1 MIKKNNSFRR
11 NRSKSLNKNGI
22 NGYENKI
29 FKQKP
34 KGNPLEIK
42 MKYENLAKD
51 ASSAGDKVAA
61 ENYMQH
67 AEHFLRINNSNKK
80 VDKYI
85 NDTLCINFK
94 DFKKVI
100 NCDQKAIYKSNNLP
114 GYQQIINHLK
124 KIKQSQFYH

>member
-11 NRSKSLNKNGI
+11 TRSKSLNKNGL

-29 FKQKP
+29 LKQKP
-34 KGNPLEIK
+34 RGNALEIK

-80 VDKYI
+80 TD
-85 NDTLCINFK
+85 
-94 DFKKVI
+94 
-100 NCDQKAIYKSNNLP
+100 
-114 GYQQIINHLK
+114 
-124 KIKQSQFYH
+124 

>member
-11 NRSKSLNKNGI
+11 NRPKSLNKNGI

-67 AEHFLRINNSNKK
+67 AEHFLRMNNSNKK
-80 VDKYI
+80 TD
-85 NDTLCINFK
+85 
-94 DFKKVI
+94 
-100 NCDQKAIYKSNNLP
+100 
-114 GYQQIINHLK
+114 
-124 KIKQSQFYH
+124 

>member
-11 NRSKSLNKNGI
+11 NRPKSLNKNGI
-22 NGYENKI
+22 NGYENRV

-42 MKYENLAKD
+42 IKYENLAKD

-80 VDKYI
+80 TD
-85 NDTLCINFK
+85 
-94 DFKKVI
+94 
-100 NCDQKAIYKSNNLP
+100 
-114 GYQQIINHLK
+114 
-124 KIKQSQFYH
+124 

>member
-1 MIKKNNSFRR
+1 MIKKNNSFKR
-11 NRSKSLNKNGI
+11 NRPKSLNKNGI

-42 MKYENLAKD
+42 IKYENLAKD

-80 VDKYI
+80 TD
-85 NDTLCINFK
+85 
-94 DFKKVI
+94 
-100 NCDQKAIYKSNNLP
+100 
-114 GYQQIINHLK
+114 
-124 KIKQSQFYH
+124 

>member
-11 NRSKSLNKNGI
+11 NRPKSLNKNGI

-42 MKYENLAKD
+42 IKYENLAKD

-67 AEHFLRINNSNKK
+67 AEHFLRMNNSNKK
-80 VDKYI
+80 TD
-85 NDTLCINFK
+85 
-94 DFKKVI
+94 
-100 NCDQKAIYKSNNLP
+100 
-114 GYQQIINHLK
+114 
-124 KIKQSQFYH
+124 

>member
-11 NRSKSLNKNGI
+11 NRPKSQNKNGI

-29 FKQKP
+29 LKQKP

-42 MKYENLAKD
+42 TKYENLAKD

-80 VDKYI
+80 TD
-85 NDTLCINFK
+85 
-94 DFKKVI
+94 
-100 NCDQKAIYKSNNLP
+100 
-114 GYQQIINHLK
+114 
-124 KIKQSQFYH
+124 

>member
-11 NRSKSLNKNGI
+11 NRSKSLNKNAI
-22 NGYENKI
+22 NGFDNKI

-80 VDKYI
+80 TD
-85 NDTLCINFK
+85 
-94 DFKKVI
+94 
-100 NCDQKAIYKSNNLP
+100 
-114 GYQQIINHLK
+114 
-124 KIKQSQFYH
+124 

>member
-11 NRSKSLNKNGI
+11 NRPKSLNKNSI

-29 FKQKP
+29 LKQKP
-34 KGNPLEIK
+34 RGNPLEIK

-80 VDKYI
+80 TD
-85 NDTLCINFK
+85 
-94 DFKKVI
+94 
-100 NCDQKAIYKSNNLP
+100 
-114 GYQQIINHLK
+114 
-124 KIKQSQFYH
+124 

>member
-11 NRSKSLNKNGI
+11 NRPKSINKNVI

-29 FKQKP
+29 LKQKP

-80 VDKYI
+80 TD
-85 NDTLCINFK
+85 
-94 DFKKVI
+94 
-100 NCDQKAIYKSNNLP
+100 
-114 GYQQIINHLK
+114 
-124 KIKQSQFYH
+124 

>member
-1 MIKKNNSFRR
+1 MIKKNSSFRW
-11 NRSKSLNKNGI
+11 NRPKSINKNSI

-29 FKQKP
+29 LKQKP

-42 MKYENLAKD
+42 IKYENLAKD

-80 VDKYI
+80 TD
-85 NDTLCINFK
+85 
-94 DFKKVI
+94 
-100 NCDQKAIYKSNNLP
+100 
-114 GYQQIINHLK
+114 
-124 KIKQSQFYH
+124 

>member
-11 NRSKSLNKNGI
+11 NRPKSLNKNGI

-29 FKQKP
+29 FKNKP

-42 MKYENLAKD
+42 IKYENLAKD

-80 VDKYI
+80 TD
-85 NDTLCINFK
+85 
-94 DFKKVI
+94 
-100 NCDQKAIYKSNNLP
+100 
-114 GYQQIINHLK
+114 
-124 KIKQSQFYH
+124 

>member
-11 NRSKSLNKNGI
+11 NRPKSLNKNGI

-51 ASSAGDKVAA
+51 ASSAGDKIAA
-61 ENYMQH
+61 ENFMQH

-80 VDKYI
+80 TD
-85 NDTLCINFK
+85 
-94 DFKKVI
+94 
-100 NCDQKAIYKSNNLP
+100 
-114 GYQQIINHLK
+114 
-124 KIKQSQFYH
+124 

>member
-11 NRSKSLNKNGI
+11 NRPKSLNKNDI

-51 ASSAGDKVAA
+51 ASSAGDKIAA

-80 VDKYI
+80 TD
-85 NDTLCINFK
+85 
-94 DFKKVI
+94 
-100 NCDQKAIYKSNNLP
+100 
-114 GYQQIINHLK
+114 
-124 KIKQSQFYH
+124 

>member
-11 NRSKSLNKNGI
+11 NRSKSINKNGI
-22 NGYENKI
+22 NGYENKKL
-29 FKQKP
+29 KQKP

-42 MKYENLAKD
+42 IKYENLAKD

-80 VDKYI
+80 TD
-85 NDTLCINFK
+85 
-94 DFKKVI
+94 
-100 NCDQKAIYKSNNLP
+100 
-114 GYQQIINHLK
+114 
-124 KIKQSQFYH
+124 

>member
-11 NRSKSLNKNGI
+11 NRPKSLNKNGI

-29 FKQKP
+29 FKQKL

-51 ASSAGDKVAA
+51 ASSAGDKIAA

-80 VDKYI
+80 TD
-85 NDTLCINFK
+85 
-94 DFKKVI
+94 
-100 NCDQKAIYKSNNLP
+100 
-114 GYQQIINHLK
+114 
-124 KIKQSQFYH
+124 

>member
-1 MIKKNNSFRR
+1 MIKKNSSFRR
-11 NRSKSLNKNGI
+11 NRPKSINKNSI

-29 FKQKP
+29 LKQKP

-42 MKYENLAKD
+42 IKYENLAKD

-80 VDKYI
+80 TD
-85 NDTLCINFK
+85 
-94 DFKKVI
+94 
-100 NCDQKAIYKSNNLP
+100 
-114 GYQQIINHLK
+114 
-124 KIKQSQFYH
+124 

>member
-11 NRSKSLNKNGI
+11 NRPKSLNKNSV

-29 FKQKP
+29 LKQKP

-51 ASSAGDKVAA
+51 AYSAGDKVAA

-80 VDKYI
+80 TD
-85 NDTLCINFK
+85 
-94 DFKKVI
+94 
-100 NCDQKAIYKSNNLP
+100 
-114 GYQQIINHLK
+114 
-124 KIKQSQFYH
+124 

>member
-11 NRSKSLNKNGI
+11 NRSKSINKNSI

-29 FKQKP
+29 LKQKP

-42 MKYENLAKD
+42 IKYENLAKD

-80 VDKYI
+80 TD
-85 NDTLCINFK
+85 
-94 DFKKVI
+94 
-100 NCDQKAIYKSNNLP
+100 
-114 GYQQIINHLK
+114 
-124 KIKQSQFYH
+124 

>member
-11 NRSKSLNKNGI
+11 NRPRSINKNSI

-29 FKQKP
+29 LKQKP

-42 MKYENLAKD
+42 IKYENLAKD

-80 VDKYI
+80 TD
-85 NDTLCINFK
+85 
-94 DFKKVI
+94 
-100 NCDQKAIYKSNNLP
+100 
-114 GYQQIINHLK
+114 
-124 KIKQSQFYH
+124 

>member
-11 NRSKSLNKNGI
+11 NRPKSLNKNGI
-22 NGYENKI
+22 NGYENKL

-80 VDKYI
+80 TD
-85 NDTLCINFK
+85 
-94 DFKKVI
+94 
-100 NCDQKAIYKSNNLP
+100 
-114 GYQQIINHLK
+114 
-124 KIKQSQFYH
+124 

>member
-11 NRSKSLNKNGI
+11 NRPKSLNKNGI
-22 NGYENKI
+22 NGYENKTL
-29 FKQKP
+29 KQKP
-34 KGNPLEIK
+34 RGNPLEIK

-80 VDKYI
+80 TD
-85 NDTLCINFK
+85 
-94 DFKKVI
+94 
-100 NCDQKAIYKSNNLP
+100 
-114 GYQQIINHLK
+114 
-124 KIKQSQFYH
+124 

>member
-11 NRSKSLNKNGI
+11 NRPKSLNKNGM
-22 NGYENKI
+22 NGYENKTL
-29 FKQKP
+29 KQKP
-34 KGNPLEIK
+34 RGNPLEIK

-80 VDKYI
+80 TD
-85 NDTLCINFK
+85 
-94 DFKKVI
+94 
-100 NCDQKAIYKSNNLP
+100 
-114 GYQQIINHLK
+114 
-124 KIKQSQFYH
+124 

>member
-11 NRSKSLNKNGI
+11 NRPKSLNKNSI

-67 AEHFLRINNSNKK
+67 AEHFLRINNCNKRSGNCK
-80 VDKYI
+80 KSF
-85 NDTLCINFK
+85 CI
-94 DFKKVI
+94 
-100 NCDQKAIYKSNNLP
+100 IYHTRYTKWKS
-114 GYQQIINHLK
+114 
-124 KIKQSQFYH
+124 